1 MVARTREARR
11 QRDERR
17 EQHNEYMREYRMD
30 EDYVREELKQR
41 VLNRIKKGAI
51 PNVSSMSKYNITLE
65 EVNRYRVSQGMTP
78 ITMNVPM
85 FLKSD
90 LYSDSAGGITEA
102 DAIPA
107 MSEALGEVNFDSDE
121 EVEQDFTTMKDGET
135 LEQYQ
140 LRIEST
146 FRGKYDADSI
156 AKWMRTNSRKASSK
170 RYGEISEKTTE
181 KYFGKPLTSGDTGD
195 LKRFLNYLG
204 RKYYDDFREVF
215 KVEAEAHIRSRINA
229 PRKNIRVNVD
239 RRTGEPNLFK
249 NLASTRDEFSTLLI
263 VMRTYPPFA
272 KDFENKAPAFVRR
285 YNALDRVYMETDAK
299 VQAEKAQNPKKGF
312 EIPAWK
318 DVMKMWEKKYPKSR
332 FPKENLYIKMYNEV
346 PSRDDFAELFV
357 DDTDF
362 DIPYRIQQLESVQR
376 NTLYIPNNTTRK
388 GMKKAYF
395 VLKNYKTKSLYGTRS
410 FEFSETLTKQI
421 VAYVKANKVT
431 AQGSDRFLFGKQ
443 KMSSFVG
450 SSLDAI
456 SGVPEKREGNIN
468 FLRKSYISSALMNA
482 KDAKERQDLAVLL
495 RHSPNASLQ
504 YVRKLQKDKD
514 VAVENLDDNT
524 VERMRKGT
532 LFPDLDKV

>member
-1 MVARTREARR
+1 MVARTREAQR

-17 EQHNEYMREYRMD
+17 EQHNAYMREYRRD
-30 EDYVREELKQR
+30 EEYVKEELKQR

-51 PNVSSMSKYNITLE
+51 PNVSSMAKYNITLE
-65 EVNRYRVSQGMTP
+65 EVNRYRVTQGMTP

-85 FLKSD
+85 FLKSEM
-90 LYSDSAGGITEA
+90 YSDSAGGITEV

-107 MSEALGEVNFDSDE
+107 MSEAVGEVNFDDE
-121 EVEQDFTTMKDGET
+121 EVEQEFTTIRDDET

-170 RYGEISEKTTE
+170 RYGEISDKTTE
-181 KYFGKPLTSGDTGD
+181 KYFGKPLSTGDTGD
-195 LKRFLNYLG
+195 FKRFLNYLG
-204 RKYYDDFREVF
+204 RKYYDDFREVL
-215 KVEAEAHIRSRINA
+215 KVDAEAHIRQKINA

-239 RRTGEPNLFK
+239 RVTGEPNVFK

-272 KDFENKAPAFVRR
+272 EDFDNKAPAFVRR

-312 EIPAWK
+312 EIPIWK

-362 DIPYRIQQLESVQR
+362 DVPYRIQQLESVQR

-410 FEFSETLTKQI
+410 FEFSVALTKQI
-421 VAYVKANKVT
+421 VAYVKANNITK
-431 AQGSDRFLFGKQ
+431 QGSDKYLFGKQ
-443 KMSSFVG
+443 KMSAFVG
-450 SSLDAI
+450 TSLDAI
-456 SGVPEKREGNIN
+456 PGIPRKREGNIN
-468 FLRKSYISSALMNA
+468 FLRKSYISSALENA

-504 YVRKLQKDKD
+504 YVRKLKSEKD
-514 VAVENLDDNT
+514 VAVENLDDDV
-524 VERMRKGT
+524 VEKMRKGT
-532 LFPDLDKV
+532 LFPDLDNV